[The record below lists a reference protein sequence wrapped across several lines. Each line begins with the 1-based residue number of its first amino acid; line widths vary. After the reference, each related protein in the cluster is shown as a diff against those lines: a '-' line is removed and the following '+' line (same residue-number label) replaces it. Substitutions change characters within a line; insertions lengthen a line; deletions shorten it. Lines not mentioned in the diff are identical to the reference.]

1 MDLLEESQ
9 DPPEI
14 CRADFENCWS
24 RSSKVWG
31 TNQLPITAS
40 LPAQGDCHVP
50 TSNLRPPHLSFSFPV
65 KTPAKLRLQWIHIQT
80 AQRNQTTKWEHVF
93 ISYKSECGK
102 KLYHKLVSG
111 KILITSCHCHYIL

>member
-40 LPAQGDCHVP
+40 LPAQGDCHVT

-65 KTPAKLRLQWIHIQT
+65 KTRSA
-80 AQRNQTTKWEHVF
+80 
-93 ISYKSECGK
+93 
-102 KLYHKLVSG
+102 
-111 KILITSCHCHYIL
+111 TSCKVEITMDSHSNCPEEPNNQMGTRFYKL